1 MNTTRIIT
9 IVCWCI
15 SALALTALAL
25 WFLFG
30 FPFFGFVNMQT
41 WGFNNWSVGGF
52 ESLTGPYNPVGTHT
66 LPQDGIDSIS
76 IDWVSGA
83 ITVIPHNDD
92 NIVITEFAQR
102 ELNSNEQMKVSTQ
115 GNTVKIDYT
124 ESGRIIGRMPNKR
137 LEVLLPH
144 PLSDN
149 LANLFING
157 TSGANTISDI
167 SAQTVDL
174 DTTSGSINF
183 TNVHA
188 GTIKINCTSGTID
201 VSGSSANEL
210 RTNSTS
216 GTQRLS
222 GAFDNININ
231 GTSGALTIVNDAVDA
246 TVRTSITSGTQNV
259 SGSFADVDMRST
271 SGSLTLLSRQIPA
284 SLYID
289 NTSGNINISV
299 PNDGTVTVNHS
310 STSGRFS
317 SDVIPVVMQG
327 SNAMWRV
334 SSTSGSLTIHELR

>member
-1 MNTTRIIT
+1 MTRIIT

-25 WFLFG
+25 WFLFSA
-30 FPFFGFVNMQT
+30 PFFGFTNMRS
-41 WGFNNWSVGGF
+41 WDFNWSFGGF
-52 ESLTGPYNPVGTHT
+52 ESLTGSFNPVGTHDI
-66 LPQDGIDSIS
+66 PHNGIDSIS

-83 ITVIPHNDD
+83 ITVLPHNEDS
-92 NIVITEFAQR
+92 IKITEFAQR
-102 ELNSNEQMKVSTQ
+102 ELYPNEQMKVTTHGS
-115 GNTVKIDYT
+115 TVKIEFNDRPGIGF
-124 ESGRIIGRMPNKR
+124 GRIPQKR
-137 LEVLLPH
+137 LEVLVPH

-149 LANLFING
+149 LGKLYING
-157 TSGANTISDI
+157 TSGSNTISDI

-174 DTTSGSINF
+174 DITSGNINI

-188 GTIKINCTSGTID
+188 THVKINCTSGTID